1 MADTKRH
8 KRRARPLLGAALLL
22 VPLACGGNDEVPV
35 VEGVIDRETF
45 ISTYVDLRSQAVGNR
60 DLTLS
65 AEHREEV
72 LARHG
77 VDEES
82 LLDFVDAYGAELH
95 YMNELW
101 ADVESRIEALPPV
114 PDSARRPG
122 G

>member
-1 MADTKRH
+1 MSHISRRKRH
-8 KRRARPLLGAALLL
+8 AKALLWAVLLL
-22 VPLACGGNDEVPV
+22 VPLACGGDDHVPV
-35 VEGVIDRETF
+35 VDGVIDRETF
-45 ISTYVDLRSQAVGNR
+45 IETYVDLRSDAVGNR

-65 AEHREEV
+65 DDRRDEI

-77 VDEES
+77 VDEEA
-82 LLDFVDAYGAELH
+82 LLAFVDASGSELD

-101 ADVESRIEALPPV
+101 AEVEDRIEALPPV